1 MDPFKH
7 RSEVNRR
14 SMMDHPGIST
24 IRLST
29 GRGVVRRLRWTGF
42 AGAVVAIVLAMPT
55 MSAVAST
62 VVTRSGE
69 IHYEALDGETNVL
82 SISRDATYFY
92 FREGTPGDPGVTISP
107 DPDCEYVPPPAPA
120 DDHLA
125 RCPAVDASG
134 NRVLR
139 VTVSL
144 GDQNDRLRV
153 TDSATPSQPPFPVEA
168 FGEAGDDSL
177 TGGAGNDDL
186 QGGVGVDRLGGGGGN
201 DQLDFP
207 DSMSQGADFLDGGP
221 GDDKMN
227 GGPAGAPLEPDV
239 LSGGE
244 GTDTADFSR
253 RTEGVTIK
261 LDGEANDGESGEHDN
276 VQPGVE
282 CVIGGSSNDTLIGSS
297 AGECLDGRDGED
309 TIEGR
314 AGDDMLWGGVNDPGG
329 DNLDGGSGSDEMR
342 GGPGDDALAGGAG
355 DDYELGEGGG
365 DTVEGQ
371 DGNDRLQGGAGA
383 DAVDGGEGNDSVDGA
398 AFLLI
403 GGDGPDQL
411 TGGPGDDTLLG
422 NRGRDRLDG
431 GTGSDFMSGGSERD
445 TVTYE
450 ERTNRVFVTLDSR
463 PNDGEAGERDNVL
476 ADVERVLG
484 GIRGDDLSGDAD
496 ADTVAGGRGE
506 DLINGRPG
514 LDELVGGG
522 APDVV
527 RADDRDPDDV
537 NCGDAEDLAIAD
549 RRDRVIDCETV
560 DRPGARDPIVGRYAR
575 VVRDGE
581 FRLRLPQGRRFF
593 PLDRNVKIPIGSTVD
608 PKTDVVGLVTAR
620 NRTGA
625 RQVASVSAGRFA
637 VHQEGRRR
645 PVTELRLA
653 GRLPDCRGSSPGGGR
668 AKRAARASARTLRV
682 DVGGPA
688 SAPRVSKHARL
699 SRRHRGRRRGGRFRV
714 LGRNSVGASHGTEWL
729 TEDRCD
735 GTLTKVI
742 SGTVLV
748 RDFGRRQTVT
758 VRPGKPYLAAA
769 R

>member
-1 MDPFKH
+1 
-7 RSEVNRR
+7 
-14 SMMDHPGIST
+14 
-24 IRLST
+24 
-29 GRGVVRRLRWTGF
+29 VVRRLRWTGF
-42 AGAVVAIVLAMPT
+42 AGAVVAIVLAMSP
-55 MSAVAST
+55 MSAAAST

-69 IHYEALDGETNVL
+69 IHYEALDGESNVL

-92 FREGTPGDPGVTISP
+92 FREGTPEDPGVTISP
-107 DPDCEYVPPPAPA
+107 DPECEYVPPPAPS

-134 NRVLR
+134 NQVLR

-153 TDSATPSQPPFPVEA
+153 TDSATPSQPPFRLEA
-168 FGEAGDDSL
+168 LGEAGNDNL
-177 TGGAGNDDL
+177 AGGAGNDDL
-186 QGGVGVDRLGGGGGN
+186 QGGGGVDRLGGGGGN

-207 DSMSQGADFLDGGP
+207 DSISQGADVLEGGP
-221 GDDKMN
+221 GDDKLN
-227 GGPAGAPLEPDV
+227 GGLAGPPLEPDV

-253 RTEGVTIK
+253 RTEGLTIK

-282 CVIGGSSNDTLIGSS
+282 CVIGGSNNDTLIGSS

-309 TIEGR
+309 TIEAR

-329 DNLDGGSGSDEMR
+329 DNLDGGSGSDEMK

-355 DDYELGEGGG
+355 GDYELGEGGG

-383 DAVDGGEGNDSVDGA
+383 DAVDGGEGNDSVDGG

-411 TGGPGDDTLLG
+411 TGGSGDDTLLG
-422 NRGRDRLDG
+422 NRGRDELDG
-431 GTGSDFMSGGSERD
+431 GAGSDIMSGGSERD

-450 ERTNRVFVTLDSR
+450 ERTNSVFVTLDGQ
-463 PNDGEAGERDNVL
+463 PDDGEAGERDNVL
-476 ADVERVLG
+476 PDVERVLG

-496 ADTVAGGRGE
+496 ANTVAGGRGE
-506 DLINGRPG
+506 DLISGRHG

-537 NCGDAEDLAIAD
+537 NCGDAEDLVIAD
-549 RRDRVIDCETV
+549 RRDRVIACETV
-560 DRPGARDPIVGRYAR
+560 DRPGARRPIVGRYAR
-575 VVRDGE
+575 VLREGE
-581 FRLRLPQGRRFF
+581 FQLRLPQGRRFF
-593 PLDRNVKIPIGSTVD
+593 PLKQNVKIPIGSTVD
-608 PKTDVVGLVTAR
+608 PKAGVRLVTAR

-625 RQVASVSAGRFA
+625 RQVASVSAGRFT
-637 VHQEGRRR
+637 VRQRGRRG

-653 GRLPDCRGSSPGGGR
+653 GRLPDCRGSSPRRGR
-668 AKRAARASARTLRV
+668 AKRAARPSARTLHV
-682 DVGGPA
+682 DVGGPV
-688 SAPRVSKHARL
+688 SAPRVSNRARV
-699 SRRHRGRRRGGRFRV
+699 SRRHRRGRRRGRVRVRGRY
-714 LGRNSVGASHGTEWL
+714 SAGASHGTEWL

-735 GTLTKVI
+735 GTLTTVI